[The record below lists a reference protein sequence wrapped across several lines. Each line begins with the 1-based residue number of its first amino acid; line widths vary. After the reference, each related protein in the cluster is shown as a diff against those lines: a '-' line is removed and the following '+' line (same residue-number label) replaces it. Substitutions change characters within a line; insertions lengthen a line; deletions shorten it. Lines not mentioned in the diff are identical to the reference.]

1 MGMGEAA
8 RVFQGG
14 NSGSEKVSP
23 MTPWND
29 PPIRRRD
36 KIVIEIIG
44 WSLMV
49 VVFVIVMMFI
59 GAAVTKPAHGHDN
72 GQWEASDPVIREWYR
87 GLMRPDAPGA
97 SCCGVADAYWADE
110 VHVRDGKTYA
120 TITDDRPDEPL
131 GRPHLP
137 SGTEIEIPN
146 DKLKWDRGNPTGHS
160 VLFVSKGLFVWCFVQ
175 AGGA

>member
-1 MGMGEAA
+1 MSDQNAGRCWLTLALVCMGICIYLL
-8 RVFQGG
+8 F
-14 NSGSEKVSP
+14 
-23 MTPWND
+23 TLT
-29 PPIRRRD
+29 
-36 KIVIEIIG
+36 IG
-44 WSLMV
+44 
-49 VVFVIVMMFI
+49 
-59 GAAVTKPAHGHDN
+59 PAHGHDN
-72 GQWEASDPVIREWYR
+72 GQWGASDPTIREWYR

-175 AGGA
+175 GSGI